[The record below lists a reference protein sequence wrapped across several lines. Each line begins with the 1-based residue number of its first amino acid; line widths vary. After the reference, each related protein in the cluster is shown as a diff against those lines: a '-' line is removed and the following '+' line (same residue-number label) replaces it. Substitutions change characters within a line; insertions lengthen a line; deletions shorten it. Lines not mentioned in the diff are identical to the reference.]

1 MVKMANMSSLLGLCR
16 VAKKATLP
24 VILLTNY
31 LL

>member
-16 VAKKATLP
+16 VAEKATLP
-24 VILLTNY
+24 VILTNY